1 MKAKYIP
8 NVLSAI
14 RILLALAFPFVFF
27 GLYPNIIPA
36 MIVFLSAGA
45 TDVIDGFLARKNKW
59 ITNLGKILDPV
70 ADKLM
75 QAVVIVSLT
84 LKELLPLWLAVA
96 CVIKELCVLI
106 AAALMLTFDNKLAVS
121 GWAGKLS
128 VCVFYA
134 AMFSF
139 AMFGEEMNGTV
150 TLIISVITLL
160 AAICALA
167 VYFPAFFASVKN
179 GKQAD
184 VNPDKANP

>member
-1 MKAKYIP
+1 MKAKHIP
-8 NVLSAI
+8 NILSAF
-14 RILLALAFPFVFF
+14 RILLALSFPFVFF
-27 GLYPNIIPA
+27 GVYPNILPA
-36 MIVFLSAGA
+36 MMVFLTAGA
-45 TDVIDGFLARKNKW
+45 TDVIDGFLARRNKW
-59 ITNLGKILDPV
+59 ITNLGKVLDPI

-106 AAALMLTFDNKLAVS
+106 AAALMLKYDNKLAVS

-134 AMFSF
+134 AMFAF
-139 AMFGEEMNGTV
+139 AVFGENMNATV

-160 AAICALA
+160 AALCALA
-167 VYFPAFFASVKN
+167 VYFPAFFVSVKN
-179 GKQAD
+179 GKQSNAS
-184 VNPDKANP
+184 PDKA